1 MQQLCVQQTLQQA
14 RAKVHQLAHD
24 EQHTPQL
31 LLSLGFQCPL
41 EQIAPRHRQAAV
53 GIYRA
58 ICNVYAKIITRYCS
72 ACLCSPSFCSNR
84 QTI

>member
-41 EQIAPRHRQAAV
+41 EQIRAQTPASRRWYLPRDLQRVRKNYHTLLFSVLVLAFF
-53 GIYRA
+53 
-58 ICNVYAKIITRYCS
+58 
-72 ACLCSPSFCSNR
+72 LL
-84 QTI
+84 

>member
-41 EQIAPRHRQAAV
+41 EKSRAQTTASRRWHLPRDLQRVRKNYHTLLFSVLVLAFF
-53 GIYRA
+53 
-58 ICNVYAKIITRYCS
+58 
-72 ACLCSPSFCSNR
+72 LL
-84 QTI
+84 